1 MKEILAMSTPV
12 FRTVISADVE
22 RCYEIETSAYT
33 GDEAATKEK
42 IAIRIAQ
49 YPEGFLVMQL
59 DGRVVGFINSGC
71 AHEVQMSKEE
81 FKQLVGHDPAAPNV
95 VIMSVVVAPDQQ
107 GKGYSAMLMREFVA
121 RMQGMAKA
129 SIYLM
134 CRDKH
139 VALYEKFG
147 YRYLQQSES
156 DHGGMSWHEMKMDL

>member
-1 MKEILAMSTPV
+1 MSTPV